1 MARREKKAESP
12 PRSQKG
18 GKGKLDANSPGEKG
32 GRTTQTR
39 TIRSQTSV
47 PVVVPHKTGTLTCKK
62 KYQND
67 PPHSIAAPP
76 APLAVPSAV
85 AVLHLAVDRV
95 RAAGGLRPEGRGLRL
110 HRPAVRR
117 LLGRGGTHEG
127 RAGMQVQGRIQGA
140 AGEYK

>member
-1 MARREKKAESP
+1 MNVEEGKESGKP
-12 PRSQKG
+12 PSVPKRG
-18 GKGKLDANSPGEKG
+18 GKGNW
-32 GRTTQTR
+32 TR
-39 TIRSQTSV
+39 IPPARKAVVWLRSQTSV